1 MMKRY
6 ALLAAT
12 AVLALAGGAQAQD
25 RLQAGAEAA
34 RDKALTD
41 KTAWNV
47 LESLTTEVGP
57 RPVGTPAM
65 ERARDWGVAKLKE
78 LGFQNVKVETFTTPT
93 WTRVGDDTAEVLS
106 PYPQKLHIL
115 ALGRSASTPPGG
127 LTGEIKLFKNYQEF
141 LDAPVGS
148 LKGKIAVVTQVMAKT
163 QDISG
168 YANIN
173 MQRGQGATEAAKR
186 GAIGYMMRSLST
198 DDTRLPHTGGGADA
212 GIPSV
217 ALSKPDAD
225 QLERIVARGK
235 PVTVRINAQS
245 TRNPA
250 STAFNVSGEI
260 PGTTDELVILGGH
273 LDSWDPGTGAIDDG
287 SGIAISTAAAK
298 MATANGGK
306 PRRTIRVVMWG
317 SEEQGGAS
325 AAYAKAHEAELPKIV
340 VVGESDDGPDSI
352 YDVSIPKGGDAH
364 PAMKAFRIA
373 TSTLGVV
380 ADRIPATDGGAD
392 VSGMVRAGAPVVEFR
407 NSVLRYMD
415 LHHSADDTLDKVD
428 PRTLNQNVAVWAS
441 FLHTVA
447 YSDIDFRKLAAEA
460 PEVTGSARSRNR

>member
-1 MMKRY
+1 LPAPPRRRI
-6 ALLAAT
+6 ACRPAP
-12 AVLALAGGAQAQD
+12 
-25 RLQAGAEAA
+25 EAA

-217 ALSKPDAD
+217 ALSKPRRRPAGAYRGARQAGDGAD
-225 QLERIVARGK
+225 QRAIDPQPGLDR
-235 PVTVRINAQS
+235 
-245 TRNPA
+245 
-250 STAFNVSGEI
+250 FNVSGEI

-392 VSGMVRAGAPVVEFR
+392 VSAMVRAGAPVVEFR

-447 YSDIDFRKLAAEA
+447 YSDIDFRKLATDA